1 MKRFLNLIAVLC
13 AVTLLCAGCAMYQQD
28 YRVDVQEYAMIA
40 QPGDLSKLDEYPNL
54 TYVDLRGSTCYD
66 EILEY
71 MSGHPEVTVRY
82 NVQLGQKR
90 FNQDITD
97 VALNGYEVAYESL
110 AQNLKYL
117 PNVNTVHIDQIEMN
131 AQEMDDLQAAYPE
144 IAFTYTVELA
154 GHRYDHTVSEVD
166 LARMMPSEVNKAVER
181 LALLPN
187 LTDLMLMDG
196 DGQSRL
202 ALSDVKIMV
211 DAFPEANFHYVVNLF
226 GNVISLTDEDLVF
239 DSVKVGNE
247 GITEIRNVLDLMNHC
262 TYVKLDSCEVDNGVM
277 AQLRNDYPEK
287 NVVWRVFTDKYSMLT
302 DEQMLRMPNSL
313 TDKDAAVLQYCNQV
327 KYLDVTQ
334 SNITDISFISHMPN
348 LECAILSI
356 TRIKDLSP
364 LAECPNLVWLE
375 VTNCSGIKDLSALS
389 TLENLKYLNV
399 SITKVADLSPLDN
412 LNLERFKCVR
422 TSTTKK
428 DIEAFIAK
436 HPNCRTTTTGS
447 SLGLGWRYEDANQKT
462 IFPYY
467 EQLVKIFRYDD
478 KGYKGNHK
486 E

>member
-71 MSGHPEVTVRY
+71 IDANPKVTVRY

-90 FNQDITD
+90 FNQDISD
-97 VALNGYEVAYESL
+97 VTLNGYEVTYESL
-110 AQNLKYL
+110 AKNLKYL
-117 PNVNTVHIDQIEMN
+117 PVVNTVHIDQIEMN

-196 DGQSRL
+196 NGESRL

-262 TYVKLDSCEVDNGVM
+262 TYVKLDSCEVDNEVM

-302 DEQMLRMPNSL
+302 DEEMLRMPNSL
-313 TDKDAAVLQYCNQV
+313 TDKDAAALQYCNQV
-327 KYLDVTQ
+327 KYLDV
-334 SNITDISFISHMPN
+334 SNSKITNLSFVEYMPQ
-348 LECAILSI
+348 LECATLSV

-364 LAECPNLVWLE
+364 LINCPNLVWLE
-375 VTNCSGIKDLSALS
+375 VTNCSGIKDLSPLS
-389 TLENLKYLNV
+389 SLSNLKYLNI
-399 SITKVADLSPLDN
+399 STTKVADIAPLYD
-412 LNLERFKCVR
+412 LNLERFKCAR
-422 TSTTKK
+422 TNVPKK
-428 DIEAFIAK
+428 DIEAFASS
-436 HPNCRTTTTGS
+436 HPDCVTTNSGS
-447 SLGLGWRYEDANQKT
+447 SLGRGWRYEDANQKV

-467 EQLVKIFRYDD
+467 EQLVKIFRYNE